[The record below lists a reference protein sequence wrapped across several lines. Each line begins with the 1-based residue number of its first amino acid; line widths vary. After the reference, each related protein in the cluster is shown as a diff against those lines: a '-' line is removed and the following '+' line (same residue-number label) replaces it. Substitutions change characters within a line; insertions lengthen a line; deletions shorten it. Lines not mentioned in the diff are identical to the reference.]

1 MKPSPSLLPVFQC
14 LCSIF
19 RVEPD
24 PWRALRLSAS
34 FGPSRLFYLSD
45 AVPHSALLLSR
56 FTRVRLCAALWTAA
70 QQAPR
75 SWDSPGKTPG
85 VGCHCLLSLL
95 ITLQQKAFQFLAAHK
110 FFFGAFGP
118 FYKKTFF
125 KELSHTHSFLLIV
138 TQSPLL
144 SFNDTLSK
152 TSFQTFNLNSVF
164 QIYYFTASSSYFS

>member
-70 QQAPR
+70 QQAPPSLGFSR
-75 SWDSPGKTPG
+75 QDPWSGLPLPSLFTHYTPAKSLSVSCSPQIFFW
-85 VGCHCLLSLL
+85 CLWAF
-95 ITLQQKAFQFLAAHK
+95 LQENFLQ
-110 FFFGAFGP
+110 GAFP
-118 FYKKTFF
+118 
-125 KELSHTHSFLLIV
+125 HPLI
-138 TQSPLL
+138 SPDCY
-144 SFNDTLSK
+144 SVS
-152 TSFQTFNLNSVF
+152 TSQF
-164 QIYYFTASSSYFS
+164 